1 MKLKS
6 IQLDKGGCYL
16 NENQT
21 WQYTKDGTS
30 IRHQAIKSGHQSESY
45 ALILQ

>member
-1 MKLKS
+1 MRLKS

-21 WQYTKDGTS
+21 WQCTKDGTS
-30 IRHQAIKSGHQSESY
+30 IRHQAIKSGHHSESY